1 MNYEAFWAEKSK
13 PHGHQIGRF
22 FMRFC
27 RFYVV
32 IVLSHWQT
40 DVKISSA
47 VTLSCFFC
55 LHCSTFVLKILAFVF
70 VYADSSNTDT
80 ENVSYKLKDWSNE
93 RRMSLQS
100 DYKLRSDPTF
110 DAKWSDLDLVRV
122 FNRDE
127 LCNLWNELVQ
137 TGELVSASGSGKC
150 LKARSTLSFGLLG
163 PLGSWP

>member
-1 MNYEAFWAEKSK
+1 MKPFGPKQVSLLGSK
-13 PHGHQIGRF
+13 LGDF
-22 FMRFC
+22 SWDLATFMLLSFC
-27 RFYVV
+27 HTGKQMSKYQVQLPCLV
-32 IVLSHWQT
+32 
-40 DVKISSA
+40 
-47 VTLSCFFC
+47 FFC

-100 DYKLRSDPTF
+100 DFKLRSDPTF

-150 LKARSTLSFGLLG
+150 LKAHSTLSFGL
-163 PLGSWP
+163 